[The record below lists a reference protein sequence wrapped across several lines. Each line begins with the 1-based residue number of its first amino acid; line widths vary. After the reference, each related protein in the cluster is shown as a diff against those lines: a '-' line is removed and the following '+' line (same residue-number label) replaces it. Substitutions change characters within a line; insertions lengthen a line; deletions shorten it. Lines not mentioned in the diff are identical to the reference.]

1 MKNHITK
8 PEKAKSRDK
17 SKQVDLHETFT
28 GRNNSALSMSSPTS
42 EEEKLQYM
50 ELAVKYLDSKPVYA
64 KLSQ

>member
-1 MKNHITK
+1 MKNHITE
-8 PEKAKSRDK
+8 PEKIKSRDK
-17 SKQVDLHETFT
+17 SQEVDLYETFT

>member
-17 SKQVDLHETFT
+17 SKQVDLYETFT

>member
-1 MKNHITK
+1 MKNHITE
-8 PEKAKSRDK
+8 PEKTKSRDK
-17 SKQVDLHETFT
+17 SQEVDLYETFT

>member
-1 MKNHITK
+1 MKNHITEA
-8 PEKAKSRDK
+8 EKAKSRDK
-17 SKQVDLHETFT
+17 SKQVDLYETFT